1 MKKTQYNTPAYIS
14 PALETVSLLGSEII
28 CQSNGNIT
36 PFDRSEDL
44 DNSFEN

>member
-1 MKKTQYNTPAYIS
+1 MKKIQKNTPAYIS
-14 PALETVSLLGSEII
+14 PALETVSLLSNEII